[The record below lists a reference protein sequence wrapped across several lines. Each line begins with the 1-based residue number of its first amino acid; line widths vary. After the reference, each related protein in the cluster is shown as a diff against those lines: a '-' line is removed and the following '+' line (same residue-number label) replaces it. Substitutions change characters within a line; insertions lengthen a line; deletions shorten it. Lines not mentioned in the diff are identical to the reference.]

1 MDKLRMR
8 FTKEGRAVYISH
20 LDLMH
25 TLQRAISRAG
35 YSLKYSEGYNPH
47 PQISIALPLSVGM
60 SSACELMD
68 FRLNEDADPRE
79 FLEKLNSC
87 LPEGIRVSEVYA
99 AERKCSLIRWLEVEG
114 TFEYDDRPA
123 AQMLPGLEAFFR
135 REAICVQK
143 KSKRGMTETDIRP
156 MIRQMDFW
164 EENGDVRLKALIS
177 ASEPTLNP
185 ELLSGALRQ
194 LEPELAPDFAF
205 YRRIETFTEDGSVFR

>member
-123 AQMLPGLEAFFR
+123 AQMLPVLEAFFR